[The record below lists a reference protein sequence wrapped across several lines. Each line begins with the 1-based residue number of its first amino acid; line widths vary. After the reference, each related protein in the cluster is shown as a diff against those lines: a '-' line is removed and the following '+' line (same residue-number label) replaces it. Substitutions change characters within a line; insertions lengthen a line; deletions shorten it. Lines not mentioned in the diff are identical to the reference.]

1 MASCGLLNLASCIP
15 EKLYEFII
23 SIINA
28 PIQPLLTLV
37 KNLLIEPV
45 NVNSMSSLWA
55 IILYILSIFYGLL
68 LLYSGFNLMLSGH
81 DAVKRAK
88 SKEWFQNIF
97 LMIIFTSAS
106 FYLYELILEMVSS
119 LTAGMMSLVEPHF
132 FLFTLNNLSNIGLEF
147 FLGGIYVLVLIIT
160 ALFLTI
166 RYLFV
171 AIGVVLF
178 PIGIFLY
185 FVPPIQDY
193 GKLILNYLGVCIFVV
208 FFDSIIFIATS
219 QLTNISIFANVK
231 IMLMI
236 GALSTTNFLMT
247 YLMIFSIIK
256 SAMKTVN
263 STVKPIIS
271 VAKYFA

>member
-1 MASCGLLNLASCIP
+1 
-15 EKLYEFII
+15 
-23 SIINA
+23 
-28 PIQPLLTLV
+28 
-37 KNLLIEPV
+37 
-45 NVNSMSSLWA
+45 
-55 IILYILSIFYGLL
+55 
-68 LLYSGFNLMLSGH
+68 
-81 DAVKRAK
+81 
-88 SKEWFQNIF
+88 
-97 LMIIFTSAS
+97 
-106 FYLYELILEMVSS
+106 
-119 LTAGMMSLVEPHF
+119 MMSLVEPHF

-271 VAKYFA
+271 VAKYFS